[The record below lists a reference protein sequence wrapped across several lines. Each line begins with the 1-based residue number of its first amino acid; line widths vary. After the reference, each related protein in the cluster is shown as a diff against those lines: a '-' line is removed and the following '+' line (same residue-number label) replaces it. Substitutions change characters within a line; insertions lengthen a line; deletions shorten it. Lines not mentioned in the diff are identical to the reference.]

1 MTDYTSS
8 RLRYVDADK
17 LDTRVLDL
25 DGLDV
30 RNTREEHIGDVEGLL
45 IDSVSGRPRYLVI
58 DSGGWFRSRRFLL
71 PIAHARLDENRRTL
85 RVDFDK
91 ETINRFPEMRSDRY
105 EALTDEELRSYDEGV
120 WRSSGV
126 TRPTAVDTRDTTD
139 YNTSPTWWN
148 STAWASTVV
157 PGTAAGTTGRPMSA
171 SEEVMSRS
179 EDPVRARAEHE
190 RMVAHER
197 DDLRT
202 GTGAFTDRD
211 NDRLVAADVHV
222 TETYADRDR
231 DRVLDADRTGPFE
244 RDDVR
249 DRARSAE
256 MDRDELRDRDAVR
269 TPAVGERAQPGDIL
283 GIESAGE
290 TTSIGETASDED
302 KRRESAEKEIRG
314 VRIEPDTDRPRR
326 G

>member
-1 MTDYTSS
+1 MPDYTSS
-8 RLRYVDADK
+8 HLRYVDADK

-30 RNTREEHIGDVEGLL
+30 RNTRDDHIGDVEGLL
-45 IDSVSGRPRYLVI
+45 IDTVSGRPRYLVI

-126 TRPTAVDTRDTTD
+126 TRPTAADTRGTTD

-157 PGTAAGTTGRPMSA
+157 PGTAAGTAGRPMVA
-171 SEEVMSRS
+171 SEEVMGRS
-179 EDPVRARAEHE
+179 EDAVRARAEHE

-202 GTGAFTDRD
+202 GTGA
-211 NDRLVAADVHV
+211 VA
-222 TETYADRDR
+222 
-231 DRVLDADRTGPFE
+231 
-244 RDDVR
+244 RDDAR

-256 MDRDELRDRDAVR
+256 IDRDQLRDRDDTRA
-269 TPAVGERAQPGDIL
+269 PAVGERAQPGDIL

-290 TTSIGETASDED
+290 TTSLGDTASDED
-302 KRRESAEKEIRG
+302 KRRESAEKDIQG
-314 VRIEPDTDRPRR
+314 VKIEPDTDKRR
-326 G
+326 RR

>member
-71 PIAHARLDENRRTL
+71 PIAHARLDQDRRAL

-91 ETINRFPEMRSDRY
+91 ETINRFPEMRNDRY
-105 EALTDEELRSYDEGV
+105 ESLTDDELQSYDEGV

-126 TRPTAVDTRDTTD
+126 TRTTSVDTRDTTD
-139 YNTSPTWWN
+139 HNTSPTWWN

-157 PGTAAGTTGRPMSA
+157 PGTAAGTTGRPMVA
-171 SEEVMSRS
+171 SEEVMGRS

-190 RMVAHER
+190 RIVAHDRE
-197 DDLRT
+197 DLRT

-211 NDRLVAADVHV
+211 NDRLVAGDVDV
-222 TETYADRDR
+222 TGTYADRDR
-231 DRVLDADRTGPFE
+231 NVNRTGAFGG
-244 RDDVR
+244 DDAR

-256 MDRDELRDRDAVR
+256 IDRDELRDRDETRA
-269 TPAVGERAQPGDIL
+269 PAVGERAQPGDIL

-290 TTSIGETASDED
+290 TTSLGDTAPDED
-302 KRRESAEKEIRG
+302 KRRESAEKDMRG
-314 VRIEPDTDRPRR
+314 VRIEPDTDKDRR
-326 G
+326 S

>member
-25 DGLDV
+25 EGLDV
-30 RNTREEHIGDVEGLL
+30 RNTREDHIGDVEGLL
-45 IDSVSGRPRYLVI
+45 VDTVSGRPRYLVI

-105 EALTDEELRSYDEGV
+105 EALTDEELQSYDEGV

-126 TRPTAVDTRDTTD
+126 TRPTAADTRNTTD

-157 PGTAAGTTGRPMSA
+157 PGTAAGTAGRPMVA
-171 SEEVMSRS
+171 SEEVMGRS
-179 EDPVRARAEHE
+179 EDSVRARAEHE
-190 RMVAHER
+190 RMVARDR

-202 GTGAFTDRD
+202 GTGVYADRD
-211 NDRLVAADVHV
+211 NDHLVAADVHV
-222 TETYADRDR
+222 TDTYADRDR
-231 DRVLDADRTGPFE
+231 DSVLDADRTGAFG
-244 RDDVR
+244 RDDAR

-256 MDRDELRDRDAVR
+256 IDRDQLRDRDETRA
-269 TPAVGERAQPGDIL
+269 PAAGERAQPGDIL

-290 TTSIGETASDED
+290 TTSLGDTASDED
-302 KRRESAEKEIRG
+302 KRREGAEKGIRG
-314 VRIEPDTDRPRR
+314 VKIEPDTGKSRR
-326 G
+326 H

>member
-1 MTDYTSS
+1 MSDYTAS

-30 RNTREEHIGDVEGLL
+30 RNTRDDHIGDVEGLL

-71 PIAHARLDENRRTL
+71 PIAHARLDEDRRTL

-126 TRPTAVDTRDTTD
+126 SRPTGVDTLDRTD
-139 YNTSPTWWN
+139 YNTSPSWWN

-157 PGTAAGTTGRPMSA
+157 PGTAAGTTGRPLVA
-171 SEEVMSRS
+171 SEEVMGRS
-179 EDPVRARAEHE
+179 DDRVRARAEHE
-190 RMVAHER
+190 RMIAHER
-197 DDLRT
+197 DSVE
-202 GTGAFTDRD
+202 TDRD
-211 NDRLVAADVHV
+211 QLLDDDDMGHRL
-222 TETYADRDR
+222 
-231 DRVLDADRTGPFE
+231 
-244 RDDVR
+244 
-249 DRARSAE
+249 
-256 MDRDELRDRDAVR
+256 
-269 TPAVGERAQPGDIL
+269 
-283 GIESAGE
+283 
-290 TTSIGETASDED
+290 
-302 KRRESAEKEIRG
+302 
-314 VRIEPDTDRPRR
+314 
-326 G
+326 

>member
-30 RNTREEHIGDVEGLL
+30 RNSREDHIGDVEGLL
-45 IDSVSGRPRYLVI
+45 IDTVSGRPRYLVI

-105 EALTDEELRSYDEGV
+105 EALTDEELQSYDEGV

-126 TRPTAVDTRDTTD
+126 TRPTAVDTRNATGD
-139 YNTSPTWWN
+139 NTSPTWWN
-148 STAWASTVV
+148 STAWASTVL
-157 PGTAAGTTGRPMSA
+157 PGTAGRPMVA
-171 SEEVMSRS
+171 SEEAMRRS

-197 DDLRT
+197 
-202 GTGAFTDRD
+202 
-211 NDRLVAADVHV
+211 
-222 TETYADRDR
+222 E
-231 DRVLDADRTGPFE
+231 DA
-244 RDDVR
+244 R

-256 MDRDELRDRDAVR
+256 IDRDELRDRDDTRA
-269 TPAVGERAQPGDIL
+269 PAAGERAQPGDIL

-290 TTSIGETASDED
+290 TTSIGDTASDED
-302 KRRESAEKEIRG
+302 KRRESAEKGLRG
-314 VRIEPDTDRPRR
+314 VRIEPDTDRPPRS
-326 G
+326 

>member
-1 MTDYTSS
+1 MTDYTAS

-30 RNTREEHIGDVEGLL
+30 RNTREDHIGDVEGLL

-71 PIAHARLDENRRTL
+71 PIAHARLDEHRRTL

-105 EALTDEELRSYDEGV
+105 EALTDEELQSYDEGV
-120 WRSSGV
+120 WRSSGL
-126 TRPTAVDTRDTTD
+126 TRPTGVDTRDITD

-157 PGTAAGTTGRPMSA
+157 PGTAAGTTGRPMVA
-171 SEEVMSRS
+171 SEEVMGRS

-190 RMVAHER
+190 RMIAQ
-197 DDLRT
+197 
-202 GTGAFTDRD
+202 
-211 NDRLVAADVHV
+211 
-222 TETYADRDR
+222 
-231 DRVLDADRTGPFE
+231 E

-256 MDRDELRDRDAVR
+256 IDRDELRDRDDMRAA
-269 TPAVGERAQPGDIL
+269 AVGERAQPGDIL

-290 TTSIGETASDED
+290 TTSLGDTASDED
-302 KRRESAEKEIRG
+302 KRRARAEEDMRG
-314 VRIEPDTDRPRR
+314 VKIEPDTERDRRD
-326 G
+326 